1 MEEKEKTIT
10 IKIPLFNVK
19 KNFWKIFSIVLLVA
33 LVGSM
38 YINITGKVVLTPT
51 QLQVSTN
58 EIGNKVVSFINNNLV
73 QPGTSASL
81 ISVKDMGSYFEILTS
96 YQGQQIP
103 VYASKDGKILFLQA
117 INMTQTQQT
126 QSQTQATAQQQTQEI
141 PKRDRPDVKLFI
153 MSYCPYGIQASKAL
167 LPVMK
172 LLDGKADITIN
183 YVYYIMHGEKEV
195 YENLRQYCIQKEQ
208 KDKFYD
214 YMLCFV
220 QSGDYQKCLNEAKV
234 DVNKLKVCMNDID
247 EKYNVTKYYQDKST
261 WLSGAYP
268 LFLVEKDLNDKYGVG
283 GSPTII
289 INDKKVS
296 LSRSQE
302 SFKQAICQAFTNP
315 PAECSQKL
323 STEIASPGIG
333 PLTGGNPSSSG
344 SCG

>member
-10 IKIPLFNVK
+10 IKIPSLNIK
-19 KNFWKIFSIVLLVA
+19 KNFWKILSIILLVA

-38 YINITGKVVLTPT
+38 YVNLTGKAILTLT
-51 QLQVSTN
+51 QSQNSAN
-58 EIGNKVVSFINNNLV
+58 EIGKKVVDFINNNLV

-117 INMTQTQQT
+117 IDMTQQT
-126 QSQTQATAQQQTQEI
+126 QRQTQAAPQQQTQEI
-141 PKRDRPDVKLFI
+141 PKKDRPDMKVFI
-153 MSYCPYGIQASKAL
+153 MSYCPYGLQAIKAL

-172 LLDGKADITIN
+172 LLGGKADISVH
-183 YVYYIMHGEKEV
+183 YVYYAMHGEKEV

-208 KDKFYD
+208 RDKFYD

-234 DVNKLKVCMNDID
+234 DVNKLNVCMNETDK
-247 EKYNVTKYYQDKST
+247 KYNVTKDYQDRST

-268 LFLVEKDLNDKYGVG
+268 LFLVEKDLNDKYGVQ

-289 INDKKVS
+289 INDKEVS
-296 LSRSQE
+296 LSRSPE
-302 SFKQAICQAFTNP
+302 AFKQAICQAFTTP
-315 PAECSQKL
+315 PTECNQKL
-323 STEIASPGIG
+323 STETASPGIG
-333 PLTGGNPSSSG
+333 PLTGGSSSSG